1 MRRIIKAFTPP
12 ILWSL
17 GRKIKNGL
25 IIKKEASQE
34 DGISTTNHGIF
45 YYENEG
51 AFKFLYNDYFI
62 KEKYK
67 FESTNQK
74 PLIIDG
80 GANIGVGCRYWK
92 FLYPESEVI
101 AFEPDE
107 LNFSLLNKNM
117 INIPGFRAEKKA
129 LWSTNGA
136 LKFHAVG
143 GESGYVAKANAEIGN
158 PEFVVVPAFRLRDL
172 LNRKIDLLKLDI
184 EGGEMEVL
192 RDCKDYLHN
201 VERIFVEHHSFLES
215 PQQLS
220 DFFGVLENAGF
231 RINVQVDI
239 PAKQPFLKR
248 YIYNKKYSWINV
260 FGFRN

>member
-1 MRRIIKAFTPP
+1 MCNLRKKL
-12 ILWSL
+12 ILPKKTKLFS
-17 GRKIKNGL
+17 KINANPKEKSAEGEVKSFVSGL
-25 IIKKEASQE
+25 IPNQQSLKKVLNVKSTTIDILKKE
-34 DGISTTNHGIF
+34 
-45 YYENEG
+45 
-51 AFKFLYNDYFI
+51 
-62 KEKYK
+62 YK
-67 FESTNQK
+67 
-74 PLIIDG
+74 
-80 GANIGVGCRYWK
+80 
-92 FLYPESEVI
+92 
-101 AFEPDE
+101 
-107 LNFSLLNKNM
+107 
-117 INIPGFRAEKKA
+117 
-129 LWSTNGA
+129 
-136 LKFHAVG
+136 LK
-143 GESGYVAKANAEIGN
+143 
-158 PEFVVVPAFRLRDL
+158 
-172 LNRKIDLLKLDI
+172 KIDIIKLDI